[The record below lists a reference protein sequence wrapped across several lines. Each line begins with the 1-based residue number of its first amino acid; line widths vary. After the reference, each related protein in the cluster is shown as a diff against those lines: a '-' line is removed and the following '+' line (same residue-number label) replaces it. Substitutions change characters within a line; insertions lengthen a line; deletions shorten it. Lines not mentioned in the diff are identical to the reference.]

1 MTTKTNIEAVAL
13 SDEQEFNAQMTE
25 LAEPFWLKDSMKQ
38 GEFFDVNGF
47 ARALLASKPA
57 AIGALERTE
66 IFRSNLQRTREQ
78 WEKCDPEAM
87 SKMSQA
93 AVFHALNDAKR
104 DVLMMHALLAEQSPA
119 PASPS
124 GEDAA
129 EQAGEAVTLPP
140 LPAPLE
146 IDWPELHSQALGCG
160 VEDRNIRDRY
170 EAAEYGWQDGVD
182 RAAERVPEQIF
193 TAEQMQEY
201 ARQAIDAARAKDS
214 K

>member
-1 MTTKTNIEAVAL
+1 MTTATNIEAVAM

-57 AIGALERTE
+57 VPVQDETEDGELIADLIEQNRTL
-66 IFRSNLQRTREQ
+66 RAR
-78 WEKCDPEAM
+78 
-87 SKMSQA
+87 
-93 AVFHALNDAKR
+93 
-104 DVLMMHALLAEQSPA
+104 LAA

-129 EQAGEAVTLPP
+129 EQADEAVTLPP

-146 IDWPELHSQALGCG
+146 IDWPELHSHALGCG

-201 ARQAIDAARAKDS
+201 ARQAIDASRAKDS